1 MPRAAAAPP
10 PLRLILMEPEIDGD
24 TSDARRRNEWQD
36 RLALVA
42 ERVAGELA
50 GRALYDVL
58 DPAPAEAEL
67 AKHRRRAD
75 VYACDVCAQSV
86 ARAAADRVL
95 SLRVF
100 RMSPRTGR

>member
-24 TSDARRRNEWQD
+24 TSDASRRNEWQD

-42 ERVAGELA
+42 DRVAGELA

-75 VYACDVCAQSV
+75 VYASTSARRASRGRRPTECCRCACS
-86 ARAAADRVL
+86 
-95 SLRVF
+95 
-100 RMSPRTGR
+100 G